1 MKLDFEKRV
10 QGRGATKGVG
20 RGFWTPRFN
29 SWVGYA
35 NKGVEGAAVEG
46 GGEAASIDSSRRM
59 WENNIGENALSG

>member
-1 MKLDFEKRV
+1 MLFNSLSFPRKKHKENGFV
-10 QGRGATKGVG
+10 QGRGDTKGVG

-46 GGEAASIDSSRRM
+46 VG
-59 WENNIGENALSG
+59 